1 MYRIFRHICYTLLT
15 VFIPFKAIT
24 QQIGFKLPEISLALP
39 ARSDEPALNE
49 SDILL
54 YADDQLSRMPVFR
67 DEGDADKSLLKE
79 RIKLV
84 LSSGVRGDFYN
95 LNDKLSE
102 VKNAQN
108 FDQLE
113 AILLRANEDRLQ
125 VIRRKINDLNERLLA
140 DEIEEINQLLIWV
153 TRGIGVFTIEELT
166 AALRLRSKRT
176 NLFLPLDQR
185 IRDRYSAL
193 FVVSQAQHAFRFFIE
208 YSAH

>member
-1 MYRIFRHICYTLLT
+1 
-15 VFIPFKAIT
+15 
-24 QQIGFKLPEISLALP
+24 
-39 ARSDEPALNE
+39 
-49 SDILL
+49 
-54 YADDQLSRMPVFR
+54 MPVFR

-176 NLFLPLDQR
+176 TLFLPLDQR

-193 FVVSQAQHAFRFFIE
+193 FVVSQAQYAFRFFIE